1 MESLSNNSQLNNELS
16 SNLEYMNS
24 TLKNISI
31 NTLNQQSQI
40 SKINK
45 TQKSKLTNQN
55 IMNSK
60 NQMNQISLTKLITT
74 QNITD
79 KRNITIDKT
88 DKNDTSYDS
97 VTDPI
102 PVIIFDS
109 EIHFRKDLKEIDIVF
124 LVDTTKSSNPLLKGI
139 KRFIRKLLFDAKKTL
154 SQYEVGS
161 INLLKFGLIV
171 YRDHDQENESYV
183 SKILCEL
190 TGDKNKFRKKLYSL
204 DCKGGRDECEA
215 VLDGLYDAVNKMNW
229 RNKSMKFI
237 YHICGSPPHG
247 SDINGGV
254 DDEYEDGCPCGKNY
268 QDIIEDLRGKGI
280 DYTVVVV
287 GKGLDSMIANFSKYC
302 KIDVMVPSIQRN
314 NDIDGFQEKVN
325 P

>member
-1 MESLSNNSQLNNELS
+1 MESLSNDSQLNHNLS
-16 SNLEYMNS
+16 SNSEYIQS
-24 TLKNISI
+24 TLKNLSM
-31 NTLNQQSQI
+31 NTQNHQSQI
-40 SKINK
+40 SKITK
-45 TQKSKLTNQN
+45 TQKSRITNQN

-60 NQMNQISLTKLITT
+60 NQMNEMSMSKIKTS

-79 KRNITIDKT
+79 KRNITLDKT

-102 PVIIFDS
+102 QVIIFDS

-124 LVDTTKSSNPLLKGI
+124 LVDTTRSSNPLLKGI

-154 SQYEVGS
+154 SQYEVES
-161 INLLKFGLIV
+161 INLLKFGLIA

-190 TGDKNKFRKKLYSL
+190 TGDKNKFREQLYNL
-204 DCKGGRDECEA
+204 DCKGGKDECEA
-215 VLDGLYDAVNKMNW
+215 ILDGLDDAVNKMNW

-254 DDEYEDGCPCGKNY
+254 NDDFLDGCPCGKNY
-268 QDIIEDLRGKGI
+268 QDVIEDLRGKGI
-280 DYTVVVV
+280 DYTIVVV

-302 KIDVMVPSIQRN
+302 KIDVMVPSIQRE
-314 NDIDGFQEKVN
+314 DDVDGFQVN
-325 P
+325 N